1 VDGATWNSPDMLDH
15 LAFELRRNRTLRAR
29 AQVGARTRAVPIDM
43 VDKRER
49 QPSKNSFGL
58 IAQWEESGNS
68 PQPGTRLNYG
78 INQLYQAD
86 PDNAA
91 LARTTAPEYCA
102 FP

>member
-1 VDGATWNSPDMLDH
+1 MSASDPRAAPNPKILLALPGASTH
-15 LAFELRRNRTLRAR
+15 
-29 AQVGARTRAVPIDM
+29 VPIDM

-91 LARTTAPEYCA
+91 LARTTVPEYCA